1 MRKPILRLSMILT
14 FCFVAPTSFA
24 ACRSTSDAECD
35 PACGASE
42 YCCLGSCRALG
53 SVCGPDAPDASDGD
67 GDGDGAVSQDSA
79 VVDAAPVDP
88 CAPRNGVVTSSASRD
103 AVTMVACLTTVAG
116 NTFDCSA
123 FGAVCVEQQQQS
135 SDGPMTKSACAPA
148 GSTLCD
154 PFTQP
159 SPTECRGTELW
170 LCDTAFVPPP
180 GTDIPKGLFPSDIRT
195 WTESYDCT
203 VQLNRADA
211 TCVVAD
217 GGARCVAP

>member
-1 MRKPILRLSMILT
+1 MILT

-88 CAPRNGVVTSSASRD
+88 CAPRNGVVTSSACRD
-103 AVTMVACLTTVAG
+103 AVTMVACLSTVAG

-154 PFTQP
+154 PLHNRPPRSAAERSSGYVTRR
-159 SPTECRGTELW
+159 SCRLR
-170 LCDTAFVPPP
+170 A
-180 GTDIPKGLFPSDIRT
+180 RT
-195 WTESYDCT
+195 SRRVSFLRTFERGQSLT
-203 VQLNRADA
+203 
-211 TCVVAD
+211 T
-217 GGARCVAP
+217 ARCN